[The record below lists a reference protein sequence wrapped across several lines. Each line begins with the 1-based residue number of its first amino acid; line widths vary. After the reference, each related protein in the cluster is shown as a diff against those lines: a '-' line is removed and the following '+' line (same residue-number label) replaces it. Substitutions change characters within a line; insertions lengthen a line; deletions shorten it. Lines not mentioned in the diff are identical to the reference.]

1 MRTMDSLE
9 TVEKLMS
16 IEEAFGAEIPDDW
29 TEHSGGPREM
39 VDWLELRLSNQQ
51 PNQRAQAFL
60 KKLAKGQQRAE
71 LAEGL
76 NGTWR
81 REQIAAIVREIFR

>member
-29 TEHSGGPREM
+29 TEHSGGPGEM
-39 VDWLELRLSNQQ
+39 VDWLALRLSNQR
-51 PNQRAQAFL
+51 PNKRAQVFL
-60 KKLAKGQQRAE
+60 KKLAKRISA
-71 LAEGL
+71 
-76 NGTWR
+76 
-81 REQIAAIVREIFR
+81 